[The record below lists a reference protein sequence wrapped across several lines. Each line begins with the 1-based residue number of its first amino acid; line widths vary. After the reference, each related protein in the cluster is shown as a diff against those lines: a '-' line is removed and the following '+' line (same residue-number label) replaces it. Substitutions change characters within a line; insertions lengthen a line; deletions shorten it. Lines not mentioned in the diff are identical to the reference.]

1 MHLFDL
7 YSAGKESFLI
17 FSEEL
22 RSVEGDAGVE
32 AGVPGVEVVL
42 ALDAEKEHDGS
53 GHVVGVEG
61 EDLYF
66 LLPAEGCPGEEGQG
80 RYYGLQ
86 LGEFGQE

>member
-7 YSAGKESFLI
+7 YSAGKEPFLI

-53 GHVVGVEG
+53 GHVV
-61 EDLYF
+61 
-66 LLPAEGCPGEEGQG
+66 
-80 RYYGLQ
+80 
-86 LGEFGQE
+86 